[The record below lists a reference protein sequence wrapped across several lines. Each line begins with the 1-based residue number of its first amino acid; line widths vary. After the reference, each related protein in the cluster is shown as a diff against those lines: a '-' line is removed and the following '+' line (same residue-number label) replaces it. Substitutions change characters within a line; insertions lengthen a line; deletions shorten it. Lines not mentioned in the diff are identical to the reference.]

1 MYKLHYVKDMADHFT
16 KKDSCFIMA
25 EMDQKEEVCEIVL
38 AGDFNAMVH
47 CLGGMIHRFA
57 QLKHKSFNDAIVDI
71 TAYYYLSQSLTKNR
85 EKDPEDIWKDS
96 EDDDDDGKYKEI

>member
-25 EMDQKEEVCEIVL
+25 EMYQKEDCEIVL

-57 QLKHKSFNDAIVDI
+57 QLNHKSFNDAVVEISS
-71 TAYYYLSQSLTKNR
+71 YYYLSRSMTENPDS
-85 EKDPEDIWKDS
+85 EPEDIWKDS
-96 EDDDDDGKYKEI
+96 EDDDDGKYKEI